1 MHWRSCAPPWPSW
14 AMNRRAR
21 RNLRDQDNQNDKTDW
36 RIGSMASNC
45 EDVTAHMM
53 ELLYG
58 ELPADARASVDAHVA
73 GCARCRAELDG
84 FEKTR
89 ALARTGLDE
98 APPARA
104 RAAIMQAASAHL
116 AAAQA
121 QARPVG
127 ARRPAAAEKESFW
140 ERLRARWTFP
150 TLATV
155 GAVAVFMVANRVFLN
170 PERTL
175 APRPAP
181 ESPAVSS
188 TREPASVDLP
198 EWRGEPP
205 EPKAER
211 PGAGSDQAG
220 RPRADGSRAH
230 HAKGGD
236 ARREIA
242 ERAAIQG
249 GGRADEK

>member
-1 MHWRSCAPPWPSW
+1 
-14 AMNRRAR
+14 
-21 RNLRDQDNQNDKTDW
+21 
-36 RIGSMASNC
+36 
-45 EDVTAHMM
+45 
-53 ELLYG
+53 
-58 ELPADARASVDAHVA
+58 
-73 GCARCRAELDG
+73 G

-104 RAAIMQAASAHL
+104 RAAIMQAAAAHL
-116 AAAQA
+116 AAVQA
-121 QARPVG
+121 QARPAS
-127 ARRPAAAEKESFW
+127 ARKPAPPETESFW

-188 TREPASVDLP
+188 TRAPALVDGP
-198 EWRGEPP
+198 EGKGEPS
-205 EPKAER
+205 EPQEER
-211 PGAGSDQAG
+211 PGAVWDRG
-220 RPRADGSRAH
+220 PRGDG
-230 HAKGGD
+230 
-236 ARREIA
+236 
-242 ERAAIQG
+242 
-249 GGRADEK
+249 